1 MKLDTN
7 VLRERIMLDVSYTFS
22 PINSS
27 DWHEKKQEAMDLID
41 SVKKWDLTEI
51 YIKKLLDDKDNK

>member
-1 MKLDTN
+1 MQYLIDRLKD
-7 VLRERIMLDVSYTFS
+7 DVSYQFS
-22 PINSS
+22 PIHGA